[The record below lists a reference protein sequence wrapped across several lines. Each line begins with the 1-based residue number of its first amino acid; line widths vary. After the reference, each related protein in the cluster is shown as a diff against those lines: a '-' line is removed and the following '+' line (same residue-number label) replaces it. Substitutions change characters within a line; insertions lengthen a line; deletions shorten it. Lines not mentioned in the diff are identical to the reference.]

1 MTAYAPRSLGVA
13 MRHDP
18 AAAAV
23 VIMLRSLKMYGMA
36 QAVTDLTEQGAPA
49 FESSVPILSQLL
61 KAEMAEREV
70 RSIAYHMKA
79 ARFPAYKDLSG
90 FDFMASEINEATL
103 RQLHKCEFLDGAQN
117 VVLIGGPGTG
127 KTHAAT
133 DLGVQ
138 AIEHHHRKVRFFST
152 IELVNA
158 LEQEKTKG
166 KAGQIAESLTRLDLV
181 ILDELG
187 YLPFS
192 ASGGALL
199 FHLLSKLYERTSVV
213 ITTNLSFSEWATVF
227 GDAKM
232 TTALLDRLT
241 HRCHILET
249 GNDSFRFKASS
260 AAATRKKRE
269 INHALTQT

>member
-1 MTAYAPRSLGVA
+1 

-18 AAAAV
+18 ASAAI
-23 VIMLRSLKMYGMA
+23 VIMLRGLKMHGMA
-36 QAVTDLTEQGAPA
+36 QAVTDLMDQGAPA
-49 FESSVPILSQLL
+49 FDAAVPILSQLL

-70 RSIAYHMKA
+70 RSVAYHMKA
-79 ARFPAYKDLSG
+79 AHFPAYKDLSG
-90 FDFMASEINEATL
+90 FDFAASETNEAMV
-103 RQLHKCEFLDGAQN
+103 RQLHRCEFLDGAQN
-117 VVLIGGPGTG
+117 VVLVGGPGTG
-127 KTHAAT
+127 KTHIAT
-133 DLGVQ
+133 AIGIQ
-138 AIEHHHRKVRFFST
+138 TIEHHRRKVRFFST

-158 LEQEKTKG
+158 LEQEKARG
-166 KAGQIAESLTRLDLV
+166 KAGQIAENLVRLDLV

-199 FHLLSKLYERTSVV
+199 FHLLSKLYERTSVA
-213 ITTNLSFSEWATVF
+213 ITTNLSYSEWATVF
-227 GDAKM
+227 GDPKM

-260 AAATRKKRE
+260 TVARKKKE
-269 INHALTQT
+269 NTHALTSA